1 MLFRSMRLAIAV
13 ASVVAVLAYA
23 ALSGLWVSNNSAWY
37 FALAQ
42 PPWQPPNWVFGVIWP
57 YNFVMLAV
65 VSVQVA
71 LNRDM
76 TVVWVWLSV
85 LTISIATA
93 ILWSYFFYVQH
104 QLGIAAACLSVTAAV
119 TIVLTMIT
127 SSQQPQLWFFLPYQL
142 WLITAAS
149 LSIGYWHLNRL

>member
-1 MLFRSMRLAIAV
+1 MLFKIINV
-13 ASVVAVLAYA
+13 ALVLIYSIG
-23 ALSGLWVSNNSAWY
+23 SGLWVKTGDGWY
-37 FALAQ
+37 QSLQQ
-42 PPWQPPNWVFGVIWP
+42 PTWQPPDWVFGVIWP
-57 YNFVMLAV
+57 YNFAMLAV

-76 TVVWVWLSV
+76 QVVWVWMCALV
-85 LTISIATA
+85 VSIATA
-93 ILWSYFFYVQH
+93 ITWSYFFYVQH

>member
-1 MLFRSMRLAIAV
+1 MRAGIAV
-13 ASVVAVLAYA
+13 ACVAAVLAYA

-37 FALAQ
+37 FALQQ
-42 PPWQPPNWVFGVIWP
+42 PSWQPPNWVFGVIWP

-71 LNRDM
+71 LNREM
-76 TVVWVWLSV
+76 PVVWLWLGVLVASV
-85 LTISIATA
+85 ATA

-104 QLGIAAACLSVTAAV
+104 QLGIAAFSLAVTA
-119 TIVLTMIT
+119 VLTLVLTWIIS
-127 SSQQPQLWFFLPYQL
+127 SSQPQIWFFLPYQL

-149 LSIGYWHLNRL
+149 LSAGYWYLNR

>member
-1 MLFRSMRLAIAV
+1 MRLAIAV
-13 ASVVAVLAYA
+13 SCVLAVVSYA

-37 FALAQ
+37 FALSQ

-65 VSVQVA
+65 VSVQVV
-71 LNRDM
+71 LNRDIH
-76 TVVWVWLSV
+76 VVWVWLSA
-85 LTISIATA
+85 LIASIAAA

-104 QLGIAAACLSVTAAV
+104 ELGIAAVCLAVAAAV
-119 TIVLTMIT
+119 TLVLTVIT
-127 SSQQPQLWFFLPYQL
+127 SLQQPQVWFFLPYQL